1 MATTTNNVDNGDS
14 DNIPVRKIDLSDTAK
29 YHSDGVP
36 KFRHMTRE
44 DNGMFLKNL
53 TEAFNNNS
61 RLVTDLGKSFTTLA
75 SHPSP
80 LSPLDL

>member
-1 MATTTNNVDNGDS
+1 MATTNVDNS
-14 DNIPVRKIDLSDTAK
+14 DTDNMPVHKIDLSDTAK

-61 RLVTDLGKSFTTLA
+61 HFVTELGKLFPTLT
-75 SHPSP
+75 SHLSLLAP
-80 LSPLDL
+80 LYL